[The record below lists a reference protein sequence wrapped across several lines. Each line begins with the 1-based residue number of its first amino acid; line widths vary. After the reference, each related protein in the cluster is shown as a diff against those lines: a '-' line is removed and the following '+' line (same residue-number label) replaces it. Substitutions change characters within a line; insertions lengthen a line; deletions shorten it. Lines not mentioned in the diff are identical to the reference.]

1 MSFDPDATRLGRD
14 HYLGSCDACV
24 VVRCRSATALF
35 ALHHSH
41 RIAFIPIAINFGLKP
56 YQQQRITAF
65 THPDIDKQGSAWAI
79 NQSLIAIGSG
89 GWSGKGFKAPNTQI
103 ELGFLPATAVHNDY
117 IFSAVAEQW
126 GFVGGILLIGG
137 FALLLLTCLFVAFF
151 AGDQLGLLLVVGV
164 TALIFTHIFQNVGM
178 TIAMLP
184 ITGVPLPLISY
195 SGSFVL
201 DDHVRPGPGEQRL
214 DPSQRSRVTRLIS
227 SDRPD
232 ASCWRPSCAET
243 IYFGSCLPVKS
254 GRTDMDAD
262 YKVKL
267 EVFEGPL
274 DLLLYLIKQDEI
286 DIYDISLERIT
297 SQYLEYLQAFKELNI
312 ELAGEFIVMAANLI
326 YLKSRSL
333 LPRDQ
338 QPPEED
344 AAEDD
349 PRWELIRQLIE
360 YKKFKEAA
368 AELNLRALEQER
380 IFIREAGSSPELQEP
395 LRLGEVGIF
404 QLISAFQTV
413 MKRMEARQ
421 DVQEI
426 FSERF
431 SVSEK
436 IDSILQRVATGTRFR
451 FSDLFSGA
459 ASRIEV
465 VVTFLAL
472 LELIRLKQVRAL
484 QKNVFDEIEITAA

>member
-1 MSFDPDATRLGRD
+1 
-14 HYLGSCDACV
+14 
-24 VVRCRSATALF
+24 
-35 ALHHSH
+35 
-41 RIAFIPIAINFGLKP
+41 
-56 YQQQRITAF
+56 
-65 THPDIDKQGSAWAI
+65 
-79 NQSLIAIGSG
+79 
-89 GWSGKGFKAPNTQI
+89 
-103 ELGFLPATAVHNDY
+103 
-117 IFSAVAEQW
+117 
-126 GFVGGILLIGG
+126 
-137 FALLLLTCLFVAFF
+137 
-151 AGDQLGLLLVVGV
+151 
-164 TALIFTHIFQNVGM
+164 
-178 TIAMLP
+178 
-184 ITGVPLPLISY
+184 
-195 SGSFVL
+195 
-201 DDHVRPGPGEQRL
+201 
-214 DPSQRSRVTRLIS
+214 
-227 SDRPD
+227 
-232 ASCWRPSCAET
+232 
-243 IYFGSCLPVKS
+243 
-254 GRTDMDAD
+254 MDVD

-297 SQYLEYLQAFKELNI
+297 SQYLEYLEAFKELNI

-344 AAEDD
+344 AGEED

-380 IFIREAGSSPELQEP
+380 IFVRETASASGIQEP

-404 QLISAFQTV
+404 QLIGAFQTV
-413 MKRMEARQ
+413 MKRIEARQ

-426 FSERF
+426 FSEHF

-436 IDSILQRVATGTRFR
+436 IDSILQRIATNNRLR
-451 FSDLFSGA
+451 FSDLFGAA
-459 ASRIEV
+459 ASRVEV

-472 LELIRLKQVRAL
+472 LELIRLKQVRAS
-484 QKNVFDEIEITAA
+484 QKNVFEEIEIARVTA